1 MWNKEQ
7 PSEARAAKRAAE
19 ETRLQEVHGGSA
31 GLADHRASVA
41 AAAASVAAGKRIA
54 QLREAIRALRPGALP
69 PAELPTYCASKA
81 AAKTAYHLTE
91 KELKE
96 LPLNTQNYAPNYS
109 CGTLLLAAARRKH
122 GGPGFEQWRQSVA
135 DAQAK
140 VRRAGPM
147 EELANLEAQYPAF
160 KIYARKAAEDDAA
173 KLEAKASEAE
183 AKAKAAE
190 AAAKSLRAKAKTARE
205 KAVRIGAA
213 EAGPTSS
220 ADPASS
226 GTAAEKRKGTVVEV
240 GVAAAASS
248 GSPAAPVKLA
258 PLSLYERLCRL
269 FVKVTLKDS
278 VGLNP
283 HPETLR
289 DYRSK
294 PTIMPLVNHIRT

>member
-7 PSEARAAKRAAE
+7 LSEARAAKRAAE

-140 VRRAGPM
+140 VQRAGPM
-147 EELANLEAQYPAF
+147 EELAANLEAQYPAF
-160 KIYARKAAEDDAA
+160 KISARKAAEDDAA

-226 GTAAEKRKGTVVEV
+226 GTAAEKRKGIVVEV

-258 PLSLYERLCRL
+258 PLFMSDCERLY
-269 FVKVTLKDS
+269 VKVTLKDS
-278 VGLNP
+278 IGLNP

-294 PTIMPLVNHIRT
+294 PTIIQLVNHIRT

>member
-7 PSEARAAKRAAE
+7 LSEARAAKRAAE

-140 VRRAGPM
+140 VQRAGPM

-226 GTAAEKRKGTVVEV
+226 GTAAEKRKGIVVEV

-258 PLSLYERLCRL
+258 PLFMSDCERLY
-269 FVKVTLKDS
+269 VKVTLKDS
-278 VGLNP
+278 IGLNP

-289 DYRSK
+289 DQQSY
-294 PTIMPLVNHIRT
+294 N